1 MREQAITSRKDTRT
15 RVTYAG
21 KTSIRSDFDAKKFA
35 LLLLEKR
42 GKRKTLAER
51 ERLQAAMEAKF
62 ATN

>member
-1 MREQAITSRKDTRT
+1 M
-15 RVTYAG
+15 TYAG